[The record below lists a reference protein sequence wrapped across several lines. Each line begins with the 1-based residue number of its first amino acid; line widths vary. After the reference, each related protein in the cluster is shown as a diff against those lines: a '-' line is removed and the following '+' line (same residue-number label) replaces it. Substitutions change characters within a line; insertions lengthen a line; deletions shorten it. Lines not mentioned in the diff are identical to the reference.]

1 MSHNHMTYLSNIAA
15 SELVSAVL
23 VPASVLAAFG
33 PAADLGS
40 ALASGAAVFGLAAG
54 PASVLAAFG
63 PAVGP
68 ASVLAAF
75 ALAAGLGS
83 ALASGAAAFGLAADL
98 ALAVAAP
105 VLPRVF
111 VSLLKRFSAL
121 PCAAALPFSL
131 YFGSPDNCY
140 PAFVTLLNRHF
151 C

>member
-1 MSHNHMTYLSNIAA
+1 MAD
-15 SELVSAVL
+15 
-23 VPASVLAAFG
+23 PASVLAAFGLVAGLGSVLASVLAVFG

-40 ALASGAAVFGLAAG
+40 ALASVAAVFGLAADLASVLVAFG
-54 PASVLAAFG
+54 PAADPASVLAAFG
-63 PAVGP
+63 
-68 ASVLAAF
+68 
-75 ALAAGLGS
+75 LGS
-83 ALASGAAAFGLAADL
+83 ALTSTAAVP
-98 ALAVAAP
+98 ALP
-105 VLPRVF
+105 HVF